1 VRRGTRQLMTVAT
14 TAVVAVAFGASV
26 RTHSAGVGP
35 AAVSSEQPRHTST
48 AQSSRSGSRTVPTTS
63 PSTQPATSP
72 STRPSVSPSP
82 RSSSPPAP
90 QRSTATPKSS
100 SVVAAGGVV
109 DTQYGPV
116 QVEVTVRGGRIVKA
130 HTLQHPSGD
139 GQTDQINGYAV
150 PQLNQEALAAQSAQI
165 DTVSGATFTSEGY
178 RQSLQSALDAAHRA
192 GAR

>member
-1 VRRGTRQLMTVAT
+1 MAPTA
-14 TAVVAVAFGASV
+14 AVVV
-26 RTHSAGVGP
+26 
-35 AAVSSEQPRHTST
+35 
-48 AQSSRSGSRTVPTTS
+48 
-63 PSTQPATSP
+63 
-72 STRPSVSPSP
+72 
-82 RSSSPPAP
+82 
-90 QRSTATPKSS
+90 
-100 SVVAAGGVV
+100 AGGVV

-116 QVEVTVRGGRIVKA
+116 QVEISVRGGRITKA

-150 PQLNQEALAAQSAQI
+150 PQLNQETMAAQSAQI